1 MLRKDLTKPLLR
13 LEPAFGPAFMPG
25 NALGL
30 QRKSARA
37 QMVATVL
44 AYYVGIKRSEED
56 SATAEYSA
64 RVFVL

>member
-30 QRKSARA
+30 QRKSAPRA
-37 QMVATVL
+37 NGGDSSCVL
-44 AYYVGIKRSEED
+44 CGYK
-56 SATAEYSA
+56 A
-64 RVFVL
+64 R